1 MAYNISKKCYL
12 RFVKED
18 PKLTNYVKKGIYL
31 SREQEEK
38 LITYIFDQ
46 YKKSGRRFSESEVIR
61 TALDLFLLGDFDFK
75 SLINDSPDSKADLF
89 KLLEAGDGKV

>member
-1 MAYNISKKCYL
+1 M
-12 RFVKED
+12 
-18 PKLTNYVKKGIYL
+18 TNYVKKGIYL
-31 SREQEEK
+31 TRDQEEK

-75 SLINDSPDSKADLF
+75 HLINDSPGSKADLF
-89 KLLEAGDGKV
+89 NLLEASEVKI